1 MGDENQELAPDIAE
15 KMAVLQEQNKEV
27 EVKDQESRP
36 IPAPLELEKEKISF
50 SHVKTPDEVDD
61 LPEHEVV
68 AHDIHIPAQQK
79 EEAAGQEEKI
89 ALDVSEKELKDSSM
103 KSDASIEAVRDNEIV
118 EVAVEQ
124 RLLNTDALSQAE
136 SDNEVCIEKDELESN
151 EKDDQNDIEVL
162 QKIEKEANDT
172 KEEKVKKAEIT
183 EPEE

>member
-1 MGDENQELAPDIAE
+1 MG
-15 KMAVLQEQNKEV
+15 
-27 EVKDQESRP
+27 RP
-36 IPAPLELEKEKISF
+36 MPAPLELEKEKISF

-68 AHDIHIPAQQK
+68 ADDIHIPEQQTQ
-79 EEAAGQEEKI
+79 ESAGQAEKNS
-89 ALDVSEKELKDSSM
+89 LDVNEKELKDS
-103 KSDASIEAVRDNEIV
+103 SIEAVRDNEIV

-162 QKIEKEANDT
+162 QKVEKEANDT
-172 KEEKVKKAEIT
+172 KEEPKVKLLEQTDTNKVQAEESINDEKVKRLET
-183 EPEE
+183 KEM

>member
-1 MGDENQELAPDIAE
+1 MG
-15 KMAVLQEQNKEV
+15 
-27 EVKDQESRP
+27 RP
-36 IPAPLELEKEKISF
+36 MPAPLELEKEKISF

-68 AHDIHIPAQQK
+68 ADDIHIPEQQTQ
-79 EEAAGQEEKI
+79 ESAGQEEKVT
-89 ALDVSEKELKDSSM
+89 LDVNEKELKDSSI

-162 QKIEKEANDT
+162 QKVEKEANDT
-172 KEEKVKKAEIT
+172 KEEPKVKLLEQTDTNKVQAEESINDEKVKRLET
-183 EPEE
+183 KEM